1 MDISVVIS
9 LYNERESLQELVKGI
24 GEAIAPTGLTYNII
38 MVNDG
43 STDGSWELIKEMAK
57 SNSHI
62 KGICFRKNYG
72 KSAALFHGFEEADGE
87 VVITMDADLQDD
99 PREIPAL
106 YDMIVKDGYD
116 LVSGWK
122 KKRYDSKLTKNLPSK
137 LYNATARKVTG
148 IKLHDMNCGLKAYRN
163 IVVKNIEVYGEMHRY
178 IPYLA
183 KNAGFG
189 NIGEKVVHHQ
199 ARKYG
204 VSKFGMERFVNGFLD
219 LISLWFLSR
228 FGKKP
233 MHFFGLI
240 GTLTFLIGA
249 VISVWLIVEK
259 VVAQSQGLK
268 FRAVT
273 DQPLFYLALVA
284 LLIGVQLFLTGF
296 IGELVSRNSQERNT
310 YNIKEKFYKDK
321 NPDAQ
326 RLPGFLLH
334 TAIVLYSNVH
344 HTAVI
349 LQLAESIFGLYLP
362 TDDFGAGKY
371 ATVTEKENILFPL
384 RLKLLQEL

>member
-1 MDISVVIS
+1 MDISVVVS
-9 LYNERESLQELVKGI
+9 LFNENESLRELVKGI
-24 GEAIAPTGLTYNII
+24 GEAIEPTGLTYNIV

-43 STDGSWELIKEMAK
+43 STDGSWDTIKEMAK
-57 SNSHI
+57 TNPHI
-62 KGICFRKNYG
+62 KGISFRKNYG
-72 KSAALFHGFEEADGE
+72 KSAALYCGFEAADGD

-99 PREIPAL
+99 PNEIPEL
-106 YDMIVKDGYD
+106 YRMIKEDGYD

-163 IVVKNIEVYGEMHRY
+163 EVVKNIEVYGEMHRY

-183 KNAGFG
+183 KNAGFAK
-189 NIGEKVVHHQ
+189 IGEKVVHHQ
-199 ARKYG
+199 ARKFG
-204 VSKFGMERFVNGFLD
+204 KSKFGMERFVNGYLD
-219 LISLWFLSR
+219 LISLWFLST

-240 GTLTFLIGA
+240 GTISFLVGA
-249 VISVWLIVEK
+249 FISIWLIVEK

-284 LLIGVQLFLTGF
+284 LLIGTQLFLTGF
-296 IGELVSRNSQERNT
+296 IAELVSRNSKERNK
-310 YNIKEKFYKDK
+310 YNIGERF
-321 NPDAQ
+321 
-326 RLPGFLLH
+326 
-334 TAIVLYSNVH
+334 
-344 HTAVI
+344 
-349 LQLAESIFGLYLP
+349 
-362 TDDFGAGKY
+362 
-371 ATVTEKENILFPL
+371 
-384 RLKLLQEL
+384 